1 MLAHLFAQSAQA
13 YPNRPAI
20 CVESEIRTYAA
31 LAAAAG
37 QICTCLRTSAA
48 TSPGACI
55 LATSRTFT
63 GFAGVLGALGAGM
76 TYVPVAPAAPGE
88 RARSIAAATFPAA
101 VIADH
106 AGFRIAELI
115 ARSAT
120 QPLVIVLPEHESC
133 EVDRHALA
141 PHKVYVKSDLRR
153 LPSEFEPVD
162 ENPASLAYILFTSG
176 TTGEPKGVPIRQE
189 SVTQYIRSMA
199 SLYPLRPTDR
209 CTQLFE
215 LTFDLSVHDMFVTWH
230 AGACLFVPH
239 LGRALFAAD
248 LVARH
253 ELTVWFSVPSVVSE
267 LARSRKL
274 APKALQS
281 LKIAFFC
288 GERLP
293 IQVAK
298 AMKTAAP
305 EALLVNTYGPTEAT
319 VAFTHYAW
327 DGVDLP
333 ELCQDLP
340 IGHPLP
346 EQRVFLLGLNRQ
358 PVPPCTIGEI
368 YLAGSQ
374 IAAEYWNN
382 PKETAARFHNISLD
396 AKASQRAYATGDLAI
411 EVSGLG
417 LVFCGRID
425 EQVKLNGVRIEL
437 GGIEAAVRRAAAGQ
451 QAAALVYP
459 PDYPTR
465 LVVYVEGGSTTV
477 AEIFENCRDLLS
489 HHERPHEI
497 IEIDRLPLTRNGK
510 LDRKTL
516 AALYRQ
522 RVNLGIDVP
531 SVERHPLPTAT
542 DIEAAVYAI
551 LSRRRSP
558 GAAPVPDMKPDED
571 LFEHTDSLG
580 FVGMI
585 LELEEQFAIT
595 IKDWQAAT
603 RLDELVRNVLEA
615 GGCSTGSLI
624 EVDRN
629 VAAGSRDGPELQ
641 RGLRNVVLDYSSI
654 SEIDGKDGLLA
665 YCGTPVDQLVSQRY
679 IDVAFLLS
687 YGRYPTGDERAF
699 ALAQLRLGQ
708 QCEEQMG
715 RLMDTIVAGCPSP
728 IQFILSV
735 VPLFQ
740 PRSIP
745 DEVSHWSTALQLQG
759 FVSSAIC
766 RHAALARGVRAT
778 RFAIE
783 RSLPEWVLEGISG
796 RLPSVVEKQA
806 IESLFVLLAECITN
820 PGTFAARIA
829 TSTDADYRSATVAAL
844 AVFSGTKHGGAT
856 DDVMAMIADIGNPA
870 YATDWVQAAQ
880 KEKRPVPGFG
890 HRVFQVPDPR
900 AQLLADWTKALMK
913 AGADATPMEIMEKV
927 IDAMA
932 PRSRHG
938 THVNVDAYTGALLTM
953 IGVPRGYGTV
963 VFALARMAGWA
974 AHVEEQKL
982 NNIMIN
988 PLVSYRPRQVPQS
1001 EMHETS

>member
-1 MLAHLFAQSAQA
+1 MLAHLFAQSAQI
-13 YPNRPAI
+13 YPSRPAI
-20 CVESEIRTYAA
+20 CIESEIQTYAA

-48 TSPGACI
+48 TGSSVCI
-55 LATSRTFT
+55 LATSRTFA
-63 GFAGVLGALGAGM
+63 GFSGLLGALGAGM
-76 TYVPVAPAAPGE
+76 AYVPVAPTAPDE
-88 RARSIAAATFPAA
+88 RAKAIIAATLPAA

-115 ARSAT
+115 ARNAT
-120 QPLVIVLPEHESC
+120 HPLVIVLPEHESC
-133 EVDRHALA
+133 EVDRHGLA
-141 PHKVYVKSDLRR
+141 PHKVYFKSELHR
-153 LPSEFEPVD
+153 LPSEFEPTATD
-162 ENPASLAYILFTSG
+162 PASLAYILFTSG

-189 SVTQYIRSMA
+189 SVAQYVRSMA
-199 SLYPLRPTDR
+199 SLYPLHPTDR
-209 CTQLFE
+209 CTQLFD
-215 LTFDLSVHDMFVTWH
+215 LTFDLSVHDIFVTWY

-239 LGRALFAAD
+239 LGRSLFAAD

-253 ELTVWFSVPSVVSE
+253 DLTVWFSVPSVVSE

-274 APKALQS
+274 TPNALQT
-281 LKIAFFC
+281 LRLAFFC

-298 AMKTAAP
+298 VMKTAAP
-305 EALLVNTYGPTEAT
+305 EALLINTYGPTEAT

-327 DGVDLP
+327 DGADLP

-346 EQRVFLLGLNRQ
+346 EQRVFLLGLDRQ
-358 PVPPCTIGEI
+358 PVLPCNVGEI

-374 IAAEYWNN
+374 VTSEYWNN
-382 PKETAARFHNISLD
+382 PKETAARFHNISLNG
-396 AKASQRAYATGDLAI
+396 KASQRAYATGDLAI

-417 LVFCGRID
+417 LIFRGRID
-425 EQVKLNGVRIEL
+425 EQVKLNGVRLEL
-437 GGIEAAVRRAAAGQ
+437 GGIEAAVRRVAVSQ
-451 QAAALVYP
+451 QAAALVWP

-465 LVVYVEGGSTTV
+465 LVVYVERGRTTA
-477 AEIFENCRDLLS
+477 AEIFENCRYLMS

-516 AALYRQ
+516 VALHRQ
-522 RVNLGIDVP
+522 RVGMGTDVP
-531 SVERHPLPTAT
+531 SVKGHPLPTAT

-551 LSRRRSP
+551 VSRQHSP
-558 GAAPVPDMKPDED
+558 GAPSLLDLKPDED
-571 LFEHTDSLG
+571 LFNHMDSLG

-595 IKDWQAAT
+595 IKDWQAVT
-603 RLDELVRNVLEA
+603 RLDKLVRNVLEA
-615 GGCSTGSLI
+615 SGSSI
-624 EVDRN
+624 AKQVEVDRN
-629 VAAGSRDGPELQ
+629 VVAESHDAPKLQ

-654 SEIDGKDGLLA
+654 SEIDGKSGLLA
-665 YCGTPVDQLVSQRY
+665 YCGIPVDQLVNQRY

-687 YGRYPTGDERAF
+687 YGRYPTSDERAF
-699 ALAQLRLGQ
+699 ALAQIQLGQ
-708 QCEEQMG
+708 QCEEEMG
-715 RLMDTIVAGCPSP
+715 WLMDTIAAGCPSP

-735 VPLFQ
+735 VPLFRS
-740 PRSIP
+740 RSIP
-745 DEVSHWSTALQLQG
+745 DEASHWSTALQLQG
-759 FVSSAIC
+759 FVSAAIC
-766 RHAALARGVRAT
+766 RHARRSRGVRKT
-778 RFAIE
+778 RSKIE

-796 RLPSVVEKQA
+796 RLPSVMEKQA

-829 TSTDADYRSATVAAL
+829 TSTEADYGSAVVAAL
-844 AVFSGTKHGGAT
+844 AVFSGAKHGGAT

-870 YATDWVQAAQ
+870 HAADWVKTAQ
-880 KEKRPVPGFG
+880 QEKRPVPGFG

-900 AQLLADWTKALMK
+900 AQLLASWSKRLMK
-913 AGADATPMEIMEKV
+913 AGADSTPVEIMEKV

-932 PRSRHG
+932 PRRRHG
-938 THVNVDAYTGALLTM
+938 THINVDAYTGTLFTM
-953 IGVPRGYGTV
+953 LGVPRGYGTA

-988 PLVSYRPRQVPQS
+988 PLVSYRPRQAQVGS
-1001 EMHETS
+1001 TK

>member
-48 TSPGACI
+48 TRTGACI

-63 GFAGVLGALGAGM
+63 GFAGVLGALSAGM

-141 PHKVYVKSDLRR
+141 PHKVYFKSELRR
-153 LPSEFEPVD
+153 LSSEFEPTD
-162 ENPASLAYILFTSG
+162 TNPASLAYILFTSG

-189 SVTQYIRSMA
+189 SVAQYVRSMA

-239 LGRALFAAD
+239 RGRALFAAD

-274 APKALQS
+274 APNALQS
-281 LKIAFFC
+281 LRLAFFC

-293 IQVAK
+293 TQLAR

-305 EALLVNTYGPTEAT
+305 DALLVNTYGPTEAT
-319 VAFTHYAW
+319 VSFTHYAW
-327 DGVDLP
+327 DGAELP

-346 EQRVFLLGLNRQ
+346 EQRVFLLGPGRQ

-368 YLAGSQ
+368 YLVGSQ
-374 IAAEYWNN
+374 VAAEYWNN
-382 PKETAARFHNISLD
+382 PKETAARFHNISPD
-396 AKASQRAYATGDLAI
+396 TKASQRAYATGDLAI
-411 EVSGLG
+411 EVPGLG

-425 EQVKLNGVRIEL
+425 EQVKLNGVRLEL
-437 GGIEAAVRRAAAGQ
+437 GGIETAVRRAAAGQ
-451 QAAALVYP
+451 QAAALVWP
-459 PDYPTR
+459 LDYPTR
-465 LVVYVEGGSTTV
+465 LVVYVEGCATV

-497 IEIDRLPLTRNGK
+497 IKIDRLPLNHNGK

-522 RVNLGIDVP
+522 RVDIGIDVP
-531 SVERHPLPTAT
+531 SVERNPLPTAT

-551 LSRRRSP
+551 LSRWRSP
-558 GAAPVPDMKPDED
+558 NVPPLPDMKPDED
-571 LFEHTDSLG
+571 LFNHTDSLG

-585 LELEEQFAIT
+585 LELEEKFAIA
-595 IKDWQAAT
+595 IKDWQAVT
-603 RLDELVRNVLEA
+603 RLDKLVRNVLEA
-615 GGCSTGSLI
+615 GCGSIASLP

-629 VAAGSRDGPELQ
+629 VTAESHDAPELQ

-687 YGRYPTGDERAF
+687 YGRYPTGGERAF

-708 QCEEQMG
+708 QCEEPME
-715 RLMDTIVAGCPSP
+715 RLMDTIAAGCPSP

-735 VPLFQ
+735 VPLFR

-745 DEVSHWSTALQLQG
+745 DDASHWSTALQLQG
-759 FVSSAIC
+759 FVSAAIC
-766 RHAALARGVRAT
+766 RHADLARGVRAT
-778 RFAIE
+778 RSAIE
-783 RSLPEWVLEGISG
+783 RSLPEWVLEGLSG
-796 RLPSVVEKQA
+796 RLPSVSEKQA

-829 TSTDADYRSATVAAL
+829 TSTDADYGSATVAAL

-856 DDVMAMIADIGNPA
+856 DDVMAMIANIGNPA
-870 YATDWVQAAQ
+870 YAADWVQTAHT
-880 KEKRPVPGFG
+880 EKRPVPGFG

-900 AQLLADWTKALMK
+900 AQLLADQTKALIK
-913 AGADATPMEIMEKV
+913 AGSDATPMEIMEKV

-953 IGVPRGYGTV
+953 LGVPRGYGTV

-1001 EMHETS
+1001 EISGAI